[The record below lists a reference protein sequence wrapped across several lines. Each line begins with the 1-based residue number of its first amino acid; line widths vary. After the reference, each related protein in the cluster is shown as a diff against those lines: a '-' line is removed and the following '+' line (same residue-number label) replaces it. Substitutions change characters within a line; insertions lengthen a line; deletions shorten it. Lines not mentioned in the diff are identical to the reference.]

1 MYQFFV
7 EPSQIQG
14 NRIVITGSDVN
25 HIKNVLRMKPGE
37 EIAVSNGTDGKEY
50 RCGIEELLEEEII
63 CTLRF
68 IKEDGLELPARV
80 TFFQGLPKADKMEF
94 IVQKLVELGAYRI
107 VPVALKRSVVHL
119 DEKKAKARQARWQS
133 IAEAAAKQS
142 KRRIVPEVGAVCT
155 LKEALEQTKQMDL
168 KLIPYEL
175 SEGMMRTRKLIESAA
190 PGQEIGVFIGPEGG
204 FEEGACDAVRIYA
217 GDAGQTDF
225 ADGDSW
231 ADRDGVADVPVGRLR
246 HIIKQETVCPVA
258 IGFKRIF
265 SRFWK
270 KQVKG
275 YGMLSGQLGYN
286 AVSGQRGSADG
297 RDFMYGLRKSVQFA
311 S

>member
-37 EIAVSNGTDGKEY
+37 EIAVSNGADGKEY

-68 IKEDGLELPARV
+68 IKEDG
-80 TFFQGLPKADKMEF
+80 
-94 IVQKLVELGAYRI
+94 VELGAYRI

-204 FEEGACDAVRIYA
+204 FEEAEVELAMQSG
-217 GDAGQTDF
+217 F
-225 ADGDSW
+225 M
-231 ADRDGVADVPVGRLR
+231 PVTLG
-246 HIIKQETVCPVA
+246 
-258 IGFKRIF
+258 KRIL
-265 SRFWK
+265 RTETAGLTVMAWLMY
-270 KQVKG
+270 Q
-275 YGMLSGQLGYN
+275 LEDSGI
-286 AVSGQRGSADG
+286 S
-297 RDFMYGLRKSVQFA
+297 
-311 S
+311 

>member
-7 EPSQIQG
+7 EPSQIKG
-14 NRIVITGSDVN
+14 NRIVITVSDVN

-50 RCGIEELLEEEII
+50 RCGIEELLEEEVI

-142 KRRIVPEVGAVCT
+142 TRRIVPEVGAVCT
-155 LKEALEQTKQMDL
+155 GFKTDSL
-168 KLIPYEL
+168 
-175 SEGMMRTRKLIESAA
+175 RTFRRDDAD
-190 PGQEIGVFIGPEGG
+190 
-204 FEEGACDAVRIYA
+204 EE
-217 GDAGQTDF
+217 
-225 ADGDSW
+225 
-231 ADRDGVADVPVGRLR
+231 ADRKRSARSGNRCVYRSGGRL
-246 HIIKQETVCPVA
+246 
-258 IGFKRIF
+258 
-265 SRFWK
+265 
-270 KQVKG
+270 
-275 YGMLSGQLGYN
+275 
-286 AVSGQRGSADG
+286 
-297 RDFMYGLRKSVQFA
+297 
-311 S
+311 